1 MMNTIKNR
9 IGLFN
14 FWLTNALLLM
24 SLSFSQVSNASN
36 NLSSNDPFSQEQWGL
51 HNRGQ
56 NQDIEL
62 DLTTVYQVPGR
73 AGEDIGL
80 TGGSGSENLK
90 KAKKKTLI
98 AVLDTGIDHSHED
111 LKGSIHRN
119 ESECKALQKFL
130 KCVADTKDTDVQTGR
145 AICEAKW
152 FDLNNPEVDQDKNGY
167 PLDCEGWS
175 VPTTGQVNNIGIM
188 GQPDFFDSMGH
199 GTHVAGIIAAQRNN
213 KIGVAGASSNV
224 EILPVQVLSANPT
237 EPIKPLSVNLPT
249 DLPVSNLNLNS
260 EFQIPQALLP
270 TEALAGANINS
281 NAVSSDSNPS
291 ALNLQIMPPS
301 LFDAV
306 IDPNAPIPFDLSPIE
321 HGSATASLGD
331 FVARG
336 VIYAINS
343 GAQVITFSLGWPQA
357 VDSEYLRQAIAEA
370 QRRGIIVIAA
380 AGNDSTRSLLRPCV
394 YPGVICVGSHGPDG
408 SLSHFSNYGSGV
420 DVAAPGTNILS
431 TWPMD
436 ILPVRFKNKF
446 GYEYLS
452 GTSQATPFVAAIVGE
467 MLAQGVPANEI
478 YPRLILG
485 ASALKSK
492 LPIQYGAINNLQTDK
507 DSNADVRNN
516 VEQKWILSGRVDLE
530 NSLNVK
536 SQALILPDNK
546 EIQEI
551 IWDRKSDELTATFS
565 FKNFWQDIDSSSV
578 SISGSFLKPNK
589 KSIRPVII
597 SMNFSENDL
606 NWKMGQTR
614 HLVVKMKIVD
624 NKIPAQSKIPSELS
638 IVVNVKTPE
647 RVQKYVLES
656 EIVVPVGPQFSSPG
670 MEILPLADA
679 IPEGAN
685 LVSVDKNKDQSTAT
699 DYVAIADK
707 EGVRSYYLFKQA
719 SDGQY
724 HLANANKPLT
734 VDLAEDNEA
743 SRELLIARM
752 PWDFSRKESGY
763 VIAIAR
769 LHQDPEDFS
778 APPTYSK
785 LLIYYTDANM
795 NIVKQQEVANE
806 NVILPAPGQLVWMRG
821 ESSLTP
827 AWYANGKPTKIIHT
841 ALGDWQNPNGSLER
855 EDIKFRLYY
864 FTEKN
869 ELSSI
874 DKFTDKLTDKLNE
887 KDQEYRIA
895 GTLQATL
902 EQTMQG
908 IVPLLLMKNHGT
920 ELKPS
925 DISDFAIADFSQ
937 GQVRNLQ
944 LLPMDS
950 SNYRNL
956 FRLPMAESMNLDL
969 SFDVTGKATFWYA
982 KGPNRSQR
990 LTIFSRTKDGPGLY
1004 NAYLKPSRG
1013 IVDAA
1018 LLVRGSY
1025 SGSEGYGAFVLTNS
1039 ELQYHDI
1046 SRNQTLTTSLER
1058 YTFYDD
1064 LAFTATRFPVV
1075 LQDSLKPQRLI
1086 PAVYSVE
1093 NLGMSRGIKFKA
1105 AVRDEQNNLLE
1116 MISPAKLRFKTE
1128 MGCRSLSNLTRTKD
1142 GAPAIDYYCGKKILR
1157 MRLAY

>member
-1 MMNTIKNR
+1 MMS
-9 IGLFN
+9 LV
-14 FWLTNALLLM
+14 LLLA
-24 SLSFSQVSNASN
+24 SLSFSTVVNAGTVAT
-36 NLSSNDPFSQEQWGL
+36 NDPFSQAQWGL
-51 HNRGQ
+51 NNSGQ

-80 TGGSGSENLK
+80 GVNLK
-90 KAKKKTLI
+90 KANKKTLI

-130 KCVADTKDTDVQTGR
+130 KCIVDTKDDNGQTSR
-145 AICEAKW
+145 QICEAKW
-152 FDLNNPEVDQDKNGY
+152 FDLKNPEVDQDKNGY

-175 VPTTGQVNNIGIM
+175 VPTSGQVNNVGIM
-188 GQPDFFDSMGH
+188 GQPDFFDNMGH
-199 GTHVAGIIAAQRNN
+199 GTHVAGIIAAQRSN
-213 KIGVAGASSNV
+213 KIGVAGVSSNV

-249 DLPVSNLNLNS
+249 DLQL
-260 EFQIPQALLP
+260 QIPQALLP
-270 TEALAGANINS
+270 TEIISQTNKS
-281 NAVSSDSNPS
+281 VEPS
-291 ALNLQIMPPS
+291 TQLNLQIMPSS

-306 IDPNAPIPFDLSPIE
+306 TDPNAPIAFDLSPIE
-321 HGSATASLGD
+321 HGSPTASLGD

-343 GAQVITFSLGWPQA
+343 GAQVITFSLGWPQS

-436 ILPVRFKNKF
+436 ILPVHFKNKY

-467 MLAQGVPANEI
+467 MLAQGIPANEV

-485 ASALKSK
+485 ARALKNK

-507 DSNADVRNN
+507 DSDADVRNK
-516 VEQKWILSGRVDLE
+516 VEQKWILSGRVDLQ
-530 NSLNVK
+530 NSLSVK
-536 SQALILPDNK
+536 PQALILPDNK

-551 IWDRKSDELTATFS
+551 VWDRKSDKLTATFS
-565 FKNFWQDIDSSSV
+565 FKNYWQDIDFSKV
-578 SISGSFLKPNK
+578 SIDGSFLKANK
-589 KSIRPVII
+589 NAIRPLIT
-597 SMNFSENDL
+597 SMNFTETDL
-606 NWKMGQTR
+606 LWKTGEIR
-614 HLVVKMKIVD
+614 HLVVTMKIID
-624 NKIPAQSKIPSELS
+624 NKIPALSKIPSELS
-638 IVVNVKTPE
+638 IAVNVRTPE

-656 EIVVPVGPQFSSPG
+656 EVVIPVGPQFNSPG
-670 MEILPLADA
+670 MEIHPLADL

-685 LVSVDKNKDQSTAT
+685 LVSVDKNKDKSTAT
-699 DYVAIADK
+699 DYVAIADN
-707 EGVRSYYLFKQA
+707 EGVRSYYLFKQG

-724 HLANANKPLT
+724 HLTNANKPLSVT
-734 VDLAEDNEA
+734 LAEDLDV

-752 PWDFSRKESGY
+752 PWDLTRKESGY

-769 LHQDPEDFS
+769 LHQDPEDITGE
-778 APPTYSK
+778 PVYSK
-785 LLIYYTDANM
+785 LLIYYTDANL
-795 NIVKQQEVANE
+795 NVIKQQEIGNE

-821 ESSLTP
+821 ESMLTP
-827 AWYANGKPTKIIHT
+827 AWFANGMPTQKVHT
-841 ALGDWQNPNGSLER
+841 ALGDWLNPSGKPLR
-855 EDIKFRLYY
+855 EDIKYRLYFY
-864 FTEKN
+864 TEKN
-869 ELSSI
+869 ELGSL
-874 DKFTDKLTDKLNE
+874 DKFQD
-887 KDQEYRIA
+887 YRIA
-895 GTLQATL
+895 GTLQANL

-908 IVPLLLMKNHGT
+908 LVPILLMKNHGT

-925 DISDFAIADFSQ
+925 HISDFAVADFSN
-937 GQVRNLQ
+937 GKIGNLQ

-950 SNYRNL
+950 TNYRNL
-956 FRLPMAESMNLDL
+956 YRLPMAESLNLDL
-969 SFDVTGKATFWYA
+969 SYDVTGSSTFWFA
-982 KGPNRSQR
+982 KGPERSQR
-990 LTIFSRTKDGPGLY
+990 LTIFSKTQQGPGLY
-1004 NAYLKPSRG
+1004 DTYLKPSRG

-1018 LLVRGSY
+1018 LLVRGAF
-1025 SGSEGYGAFVLTNS
+1025 SGSDGYGAFVLTNS

-1064 LAFTATRFPVV
+1064 LAFTATRFPVT
-1075 LQDSLKPQRLI
+1075 LQDSSHPNKLI

-1093 NLGMSRGIKFKA
+1093 NLEMSRGIKFKA

-1116 MISPAKLRFKTE
+1116 MISPAKLRFKTA
-1128 MGCRSLSNLTRTKD
+1128 MGCRTLSNLTRTVD